1 MKQNFIRI
9 EQEQYIKL
17 KELAKK
23 NKRSTQKQLAY
34 LLEMLL
40 NQND

>member
-23 NKRSTQKQLAY
+23 NKRSIQQQLAY
-34 LLEMLL
+34 LLEKVL
-40 NQND
+40 